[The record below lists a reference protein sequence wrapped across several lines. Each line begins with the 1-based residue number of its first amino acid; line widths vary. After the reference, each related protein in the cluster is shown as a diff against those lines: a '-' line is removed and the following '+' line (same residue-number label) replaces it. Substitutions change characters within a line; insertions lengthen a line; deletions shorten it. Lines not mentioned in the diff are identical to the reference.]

1 MRPDRDAGMGG
12 SRTSHG
18 RAVFELPWNMVSV
31 MKERPGTRGSPYLY
45 SRIQPE
51 IAMYV
56 SEYDRDSR
64 RIHVVFGDLFTS
76 SRNLDT
82 LFS

>member
-1 MRPDRDAGMGG
+1 MGG

-18 RAVFELPWNMVSV
+18 RVVFGPPWTMVPV
-31 MKERPGTRGSPYLY
+31 MKERERSRGSPYFY

-51 IAMYV
+51 IAMHV

-76 SRNLDT
+76 SRNLGT